1 MAKRILVVD
10 DDSSYRTLISVALRT
25 AGYEVV
31 AVDAGQDALRLL
43 KGNETFD
50 LVVLDYRMPTLDGL
64 DVLREMVSVAPSSKV
79 LMVSAYGSIDM
90 AIEAMSI
97 GAHDFLRKP
106 FGAQTIRDSVQ
117 SVLDREEPNAPI
129 ISVCREFQ
137 KTSING
143 FTFEATEHEVDESFG
158 DISVGFDVIGQG
170 NINRHIRVV
179 LPAFMQELILAY
191 IDLDR
196 PPCGMRLWE
205 AVCEE
210 KLASFIWQNEGPPD
224 TGSITIDDLSD
235 NIKLWLDS
243 ILTID
248 TNPQLQST
256 STQNG

>member
-10 DDSSYRTLISVALRT
+10 DEPSYRTLISVALRT
-25 AGYEVV
+25 VGYEIVEV
-31 AVDAGQDALRLL
+31 SSGEDALRMLRR
-43 KGNETFD
+43 NEPFD

-64 DVLREMVSVAPSSKV
+64 DVLREMVSLAPNTKV

-106 FGAQTIRDSVQ
+106 FGGQSIRESVQ
-117 SVLDREEPNAPI
+117 NVLEREEPNAPI
-129 ISVCREFQ
+129 VSVCREFQ

-143 FTFEATEHEVDESFG
+143 YTFEATEYEVDESFG
-158 DISVGFDVIGQG
+158 DITVGFDVIGQG
-170 NINRHIRVV
+170 NVNRHIKVV

-191 IDLDR
+191 IDLDH

-224 TGSITIDDLSD
+224 TGILSIEDLSS

-243 ILTID
+243 ILTVD
-248 TNPQLQST
+248 TNPQLQS
-256 STQNG
+256 SSIQNA